1 MSKQQKQQQT
11 AASSEAAHL
20 IQALLVRNVGSLMA
34 ALPVHSHH
42 RAPLLHELSRDIPS
56 SAAAPLLHASPSYI
70 RDCKRKDYSQSDLLT
85 QKYQPGTKRQRLS
98 DDTLHAV
105 VDSIVAACPPHRRSR
120 SLTFTQHIGDDALYQ
135 QYKAGRPPGIPAV
148 SLHTFLRL
156 KHWLR
161 VRRAGKYFGQFDCWL
176 CLRLRPQ
183 TIGSCTCRTSS
194 SCSSSWRMDTDA
206 RSMSTTCAT
215 ALTPTSMIS
224 SCLLYTSPS
233 PRDGLLS

>member
-42 RAPLLHELSRDIPS
+42 RAPLLHALSQHLPS
-56 SAAAPLLHASPSYI
+56 STAAPLLHASPSYI

-105 VDSIVAACPPHRRSR
+105 VDSIVAGCPPHSGSR

-135 QYKAGRPPGIPAV
+135 QYKDGRPPGIPAV

-176 CLRLRPQ
+176 CLRLRQLPQ
-183 TIGSCTCRTSS
+183 LMKQT
-194 SCSSSWRMDTDA
+194 TDA
-206 RSMSTTCAT
+206 ATLLHQRLELQQCQQHQETDFGSAISIDSHAPVSSRDTC
-215 ALTPTSMIS
+215 
-224 SCLLYTSPS
+224 CY
-233 PRDGLLS
+233 